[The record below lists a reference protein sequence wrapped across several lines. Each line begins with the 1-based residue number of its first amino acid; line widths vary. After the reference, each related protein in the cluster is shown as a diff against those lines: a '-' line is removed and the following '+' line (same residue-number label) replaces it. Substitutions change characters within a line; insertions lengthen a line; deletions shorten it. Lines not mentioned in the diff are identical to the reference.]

1 MGYSVTRLR
10 IMDEHLT
17 IIMTLNRYD
26 LFVEKLDPASRAY
39 EIMKNASIERSDS
52 KDHYVGA
59 MRIACRSEEADML
72 LDQANRL
79 CPEAAPD
86 IASAID
92 SIDK

>member
-1 MGYSVTRLR
+1 V
-10 IMDEHLT
+10 
-17 IIMTLNRYD
+17 
-26 LFVEKLDPASRAY
+26 
-39 EIMKNASIERSDS
+39 KNTSIERSDS

-86 IASAID
+86 IAGTID
-92 SIDK
+92 SNDK